1 MTTLVATDV
10 PGVGVAPPEPGLT
23 PEEVVRRAERLAAGL
38 VARQAETE
46 QRTYYAADTHEEFA
60 RAGLYRILVPRR
72 YGGYEF
78 GAETFLKVTM
88 ALSRGCPSTGWMYC
102 LGAAHSLAVASLF
115 EERTQAEL
123 FADGDFISPATITP
137 AGTARR
143 APDGGWIIDGTFPY
157 CSGAPYATHFI
168 GHSVIEDEESGE
180 GTEPKL
186 LLFVAPRSEWT
197 MLDDW
202 GRQLGLKG
210 SGSHSVSFRG
220 GRVPA
225 HYAIEATHLSEVDV
239 SAGTPGRT
247 LHGNGQYGGG
257 PLSFMLLE
265 SAAVAVGMAQGALD
279 AYEELM
285 RSRTTIFTGTS
296 RAEDPDY
303 QYWYGH
309 ASGMI
314 ATAEAALLHAVRQW
328 EELCARAPEDF
339 TREEDLR
346 LATICREVLKL
357 AWGAVERHL
366 FPTAGSSAVR
376 SGERIERI
384 WRDMSTQHSH
394 AGIGVLLQSVAT
406 REYARVRFGVA
417 EGAHS

>member
-1 MTTLVATDV
+1 MTTVVAADV
-10 PGVGVAPPEPGLT
+10 TAASPPEPDLT
-23 PEEVVRRAERLAAGL
+23 PEEVIRRAEAIAAGL
-38 VARQAETE
+38 VTRQAETE
-46 QRTYYAADTHEEFA
+46 QRTYYGADTHEEFT

-78 GAETFLKVTM
+78 GAETFLRVTM

-102 LGAAHSLAVASLF
+102 LGAAHSLAAASLF
-115 EERTQAEL
+115 EERAQAEL

-137 AGTARR
+137 SGTARR
-143 APDGGWIIDGTFPY
+143 APDGGWIINGTFPY

-168 GHSVIEDEESGE
+168 GHTVVEGEAEESG
-180 GTEPKL
+180 P
-186 LLFVAPRSEWT
+186 LLFVAPRDQWT

-202 GRQLGLKG
+202 GGQLGLKG
-210 SGSHSVSFRG
+210 SGSHSITFRD
-220 GRVPA
+220 GRIPG

-239 SAGTPGRT
+239 TAGTPGRT

-285 RSRTTIFTGTS
+285 RSRTTVFTGTS

-309 ASGMI
+309 AAGMI
-314 ATAEAALLHAVRQW
+314 AAAEAALLHAARQW
-328 EELCARAPEDF
+328 TELCSRAPRDF

-357 AWGAVERHL
+357 AWSAVERHL

-376 SGERIERI
+376 AGERIERV

-394 AGIGVLLQSVAT
+394 VGIGVLLQSVAT
-406 REYARVRFGVA
+406 REYARVRLGVA
-417 EGAHS
+417 EGGHA